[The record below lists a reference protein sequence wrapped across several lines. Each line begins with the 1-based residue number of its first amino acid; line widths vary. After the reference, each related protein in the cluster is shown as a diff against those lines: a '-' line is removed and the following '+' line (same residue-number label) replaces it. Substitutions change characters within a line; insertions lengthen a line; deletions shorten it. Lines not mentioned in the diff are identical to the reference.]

1 MSDPTPFLSAFGR
14 ALSAMTLY
22 GPTHPQRA
30 RAGDAAFEA
39 LVALERHVPVPAF
52 SFLQDE
58 VIFGDRVVRELG
70 AWDWAD
76 RFTASG
82 IQRIEFVGAPVRE
95 EFDDLLREVVSRT
108 TAGWTDP
115 RPPPRAEPREYRRIR
130 FGALAIR
137 GTGDGFAAGDLPVA
151 DLPVSLKEEVECA
164 AWMFQE
170 IEQGRALPAGEA
182 EAVVSSLSVVMQGD
196 SEIML
201 PLLEL
206 KEFDEYTTTHALNV
220 SVLAM
225 ALCEYLGLSGRDTR
239 AIGVAALLR
248 DVGMTRVPREVV
260 TKAGPPTDAEWA
272 LIRQHPLAGARIIL
286 ASEPQLDLAAVVALE
301 HHRLPNGAGY
311 PAPHFD
317 RPPHYAS
324 LLVQVC
330 DVYDALRT
338 RRLHRGAWTSA
349 SALAYIEQRA
359 GRVFDESIANGFVAM
374 VRARE
379 RLAT

>member
-1 MSDPTPFLSAFGR
+1 
-14 ALSAMTLY
+14 MTLY
-22 GPTHPQRA
+22 GAAHPQRA
-30 RAGDAAFEA
+30 RAGDSAFEA
-39 LVALERHVPVPAF
+39 LVSLERHTNAPAF
-52 SFLQDE
+52 SFLHDE
-58 VIFGDRVVRELG
+58 VIFGDHAVRDLG
-70 AWDWAD
+70 AWDWAG
-76 RFTASG
+76 RFASSG

-95 EFDDLLREVVSRT
+95 EFDDMLHEMVSRT
-108 TAGWTDP
+108 TAGWHDP
-115 RPPPRAEPREYRRIR
+115 RHTQRAETREYRSIR

-137 GTGDGFAAGDLPVA
+137 GTSEGFLADELPVTP
-151 DLPVSLKEEVECA
+151 LPVSLEEEVECA

-170 IEQGRALPAGEA
+170 IEQGRVLPAAEA

-201 PLLEL
+201 PLLQL

-260 TKAGPPTDAEWA
+260 TKAGPPTEAEWA
-272 LIRQHPLAGARIIL
+272 LIRQHPAAGAKIIL

-311 PAPHFD
+311 PSPHFA

-349 SALAYIEQRA
+349 SALEYVEHRA
-359 GRVFDESIANGFVAM
+359 GRVFEETIAMAFVAM
-374 VRARE
+374 VRRRETSESHRAPALGARDS
-379 RLAT
+379 ATRQ